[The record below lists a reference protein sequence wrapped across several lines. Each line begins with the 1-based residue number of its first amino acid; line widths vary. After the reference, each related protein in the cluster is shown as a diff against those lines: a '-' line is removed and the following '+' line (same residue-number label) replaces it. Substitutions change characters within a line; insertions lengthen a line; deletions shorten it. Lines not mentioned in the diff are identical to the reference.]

1 MVRSVSLI
9 VLCIFAKRFVL
20 SVSGFLSQ
28 RNFCTTAVLLWGT
41 HWGAVS
47 WIVLFFSCRAIPR
60 ARLWAQ
66 RARLG
71 KAQFGGRIALR
82 GERIPRT
89 RSGPVWGSDIDY
101 STHICLCAQR
111 LSACLKRGLRIPQ
124 GRFSR
129 VLLCHDKS
137 SDVNFS
143 ITPTT
148 LVRRGRIGTA
158 SSAIA
163 SRNSAEL
170 READESGA
178 G

>member
-60 ARLWAQ
+60 AR
-66 RARLG
+66 
-71 KAQFGGRIALR
+71 
-82 GERIPRT
+82 
-89 RSGPVWGSDIDY
+89 SGPVWGSDIDY

-111 LSACLKRGLRIPQ
+111 LSACLKRGLRILQ

-129 VLLCHDKS
+129 VLLAAVLGVPLLKTARRLPLPLSRSLSCY
-137 SDVNFS
+137 
-143 ITPTT
+143 TT
-148 LVRRGRIGTA
+148 LSAPPTPDYV
-158 SSAIA
+158 SAIP
-163 SRNSAEL
+163 SLVYCNNRKPETSPK
-170 READESGA
+170 
-178 G
+178 

>member
-1 MVRSVSLI
+1 MVPFEYGAVCLSDCFMY
-9 VLCIFAKRFVL
+9 LCKKIRFV
-20 SVSGFLSQ
+20 SQ
-28 RNFCTTAVLLWGT
+28 RIFVSAQFFCTTAVLLWGT

-101 STHICLCAQR
+101 STHICISASALKDFR
-111 LSACLKRGLRIPQ
+111 LFWRGESEYCSGGSIDVRLEQLALTNVPLLLVFVLIYRWGWRMLWTLR
-124 GRFSR
+124 
-129 VLLCHDKS
+129 L
-137 SDVNFS
+137 
-143 ITPTT
+143 
-148 LVRRGRIGTA
+148 
-158 SSAIA
+158 
-163 SRNSAEL
+163 
-170 READESGA
+170 
-178 G
+178 